1 MLLILTGG
9 IGHFLEI
16 SFFSTFYQQLLLHML
31 YWKSMLLEVV
41 LCELGS
47 INHFT
52 CRVKMFSH
60 AEELWPILDAIR
72 KGGYLPMLLI
82 VRDPD
87 SPLAEHPMHP
97 PIHTEIH
104 VAHMDQL
111 KEMVNR

>member
-1 MLLILTGG
+1 
-9 IGHFLEI
+9 
-16 SFFSTFYQQLLLHML
+16 
-31 YWKSMLLEVV
+31 MLLEVV

-47 INHFT
+47 IYHFT

-72 KGGYLPMLLI
+72 KGGYLPMLLL

-87 SPLAEHPMHP
+87 GPLAEHPMHP
-97 PIHTEIH
+97 PIITEIH